1 MKNRPISKVVTLLK
15 DMTVQLQKEA
25 EEDEEVFEAMG
36 CWCETHDREKTK
48 AIADAQTR
56 IQKLNAD
63 IEKFAGTS
71 SKMST
76 EIADLQAEVAANTK
90 ALETATAL
98 RQKQLAEFTEE
109 EKDMLGSIGSL
120 GSAVTVLGKHRASF
134 LQLSDS
140 NLINIA
146 ATIREQLRK
155 HRFLLQEVVSPSQ
168 RRMLEAFAQPEASG
182 LLQESSGY
190 NPAYKPQGG
199 AILGVLESM
208 KESFETNLATSQ
220 KEETTN
226 QQAYEDLKAA
236 KTAEIKA
243 GSDLITSKT
252 GLMAEADEK
261 HAQSKTDLTST
272 EDTLQ
277 ADTVYLASVKEHCAN
292 IDAEMEER
300 TKTRQMEMQAVS
312 KAMSILTSDEATDLF
327 SDTLGLVQH
336 RATFVQ
342 LSKSDRARLVKAL
355 QATAKTSHDPRLSTL
370 ALRARGDVFAKV
382 RDSLQEMIDTLLKEK
397 EEEIQKKYFCIDSL
411 NENMRTT
418 ETRTREKADAE
429 AKVEDHL
436 NAMEKLT
443 KKIEEDHA
451 QIAEL
456 RVQLKKATEDR
467 EKANKDFQETV
478 ADQRATQK
486 LLTAALGVLKGFYE
500 KPALMQTAA
509 RKAPAGPPPPPGFKK
524 YSNNA
529 QSGGVMNMI
538 QTICDDAKAME
549 AEALAGEE
557 TNQQAY
563 EDFVKDTNEAVITLQ
578 QDIATKTEEKARE
591 EQDKVTEEGIRD
603 QKSVEIDQLKKE
615 NLDLHFDCDYMIK
628 NFDVRLEA
636 RDAEIEALKQAMAT
650 FSGATFLQVLKGQA

>member
-168 RRMLEAFAQPEASG
+168 RRMLEAFSQSGGTG

-208 KESFETNLATSQ
+208 KESFETNLAKSQ

-236 KTAEIKA
+236 KEGEIKA
-243 GSDLITSKT
+243 GNELITSKT
-252 GLMAEADEK
+252 GLMADADEK
-261 HAQSKTDLTST
+261 HAQSKTDLSST

-300 TKTRQMEMQAVS
+300 TKTRQLEMQAVS
-312 KAMSILTSDEATDLF
+312 KAMSILTSDEASDLF
-327 SDTLGLVQH
+327 SDTLGLVQQ
-336 RATFVQ
+336 RPALVQ
-342 LSKSDRARLVKAL
+342 LSRSFRAGLVKTL
-355 QATAKTSHDPRLSTL
+355 QAAARSSHDPRISAL

-382 RDSLQEMIDTLLKEK
+382 RDSLQEMIDKLLKEK
-397 EEEIQKKYFCIDSL
+397 EEEIEKKYFCIDSL

-418 ETRTREKADAE
+418 ETRTQEKETAN
-429 AKVEDHL
+429 AKMNDHIS
-436 NAMEKLT
+436 NMETLA
-443 KKIEEDHA
+443 KKIEETANAKMNDH
-451 QIAEL
+451 I
-456 RVQLKKATEDR
+456 
-467 EKANKDFQETV
+467 
-478 ADQRATQK
+478 
-486 LLTAALGVLKGFYE
+486 
-500 KPALMQTAA
+500 
-509 RKAPAGPPPPPGFKK
+509 
-524 YSNNA
+524 SN
-529 QSGGVMNMI
+529 
-538 QTICDDAKAME
+538 ME
-549 AEALAGEE
+549 
-557 TNQQAY
+557 
-563 EDFVKDTNEAVITLQ
+563 
-578 QDIATKTEEKARE
+578 
-591 EQDKVTEEGIRD
+591 
-603 QKSVEIDQLKKE
+603 
-615 NLDLHFDCDYMIK
+615 
-628 NFDVRLEA
+628 
-636 RDAEIEALKQAMAT
+636 
-650 FSGATFLQVLKGQA
+650 

>member
-1 MKNRPISKVVTLLK
+1 
-15 DMTVQLQKEA
+15 
-25 EEDEEVFEAMG
+25 
-36 CWCETHDREKTK
+36 
-48 AIADAQTR
+48 
-56 IQKLNAD
+56 
-63 IEKFAGTS
+63 
-71 SKMST
+71 
-76 EIADLQAEVAANTK
+76 
-90 ALETATAL
+90 
-98 RQKQLAEFTEE
+98 
-109 EKDMLGSIGSL
+109 
-120 GSAVTVLGKHRASF
+120 
-134 LQLSDS
+134 
-140 NLINIA
+140 
-146 ATIREQLRK
+146 
-155 HRFLLQEVVSPSQ
+155 
-168 RRMLEAFAQPEASG
+168 MLEAFAQPGGASG

-208 KESFETNLATSQ
+208 KESFETNLAKSQ

-277 ADTVYLASVKEHCAN
+277 ADTVYLASVKEHCAK

-355 QATAKTSHDPRLSTL
+355 QATAKTSHDPRLSIL
-370 ALRARGDVFAKV
+370 AMRARGDVFAKV
-382 RDSLQEMIDTLLKEK
+382 RESLQEMVDKLLKEK

-418 ETRTREKADAE
+418 ETRTQEKETAN
-429 AKVEDHL
+429 AKMNDHI
-436 NAMEKLT
+436 NAMEMLA

-500 KPALMQTAA
+500 KPALVQAGAGTAH
-509 RKAPAGPPPPPGFKK
+509 KAPAGPPPPPGFKK
-524 YSNNA
+524 YSKNA

-549 AEALAGEE
+549 AEALAAEE

-563 EDFVKDTNEAVITLQ
+563 EDFVKDTNDAVISLQ
-578 QDIATKTEEKARE
+578 KDIATKTEEKARE
-591 EQDKVTEEGIRD
+591 EQDKVSQEGTRD
-603 QKSVEIDQLKKE
+603 QKASEIEQLKKE
-615 NLDLHFDCDYMIK
+615 NLDLHFECDYMIK
-628 NFDVRLEA
+628 NFDIRMEA
-636 RDAEIEALKQAMAT
+636 RDAEVEALKQGLAT
-650 FSGATFLQVLKGQA
+650 FSGASFNSFLQSTK